1 MSERIK
7 DCWDRRRNTLLW
19 IGMVGPAVVW
29 LVYLEV
35 AYLLVHFASKSGSQM
50 ALHASSLLFLLVSI
64 TLGLVTWRQLPK
76 SSAPSGDMTGPV
88 INRMRLMITVG
99 LMASIEFTLL
109 IAGSWLA
116 MFLLKP
122 GQP

>member
-1 MSERIK
+1 
-7 DCWDRRRNTLLW
+7 
-19 IGMVGPAVVW
+19 MVGPAVVW

-116 MFLLKP
+116 IFLLKP
-122 GQP
+122 GQS